1 MPQVTI
7 EHAQAANSTHLQ
19 VTSQA
24 FKDGQPIP
32 DAYSAY
38 GNNVVPGLNWTR
50 GPAGTLSY
58 TVIVEDPAAQQPRP
72 VVHWIAYDIPPT
84 ATMLPLPGLHQGRN
98 HNGEAAYAG
107 PHPPAGDPPHPYHFQ
122 VFALDTLLGLPDGA
136 SLDQITAAMQGHI
149 LADGEIV
156 GTYQA
161 TQH

>member
-38 GNNVVPGLNWTR
+38 GNNEVPGLNWTR

-58 TVIVEDPAAQQPRP
+58 TSLSKTRRHNSRGRWCTGSPTT
-72 VVHWIAYDIPPT
+72 IPPT

-149 LADGEIV
+149 WPTAR
-156 GTYQA
+156 
-161 TQH
+161 